1 MIISSLISNQ
11 NDIFEVRFAHHL
23 SDSDVSLLANL
34 YLPIIGS
41 DAFSL
46 YFALKGIGEDKA
58 LSPILP
64 IDSLLMRLDISTSR
78 LEEAIHKLEGINL
91 LETYVR
97 DNDSDR
103 KEIAFYLK
111 SPLLPIDFFH
121 DDLLSGLLLKALGE
135 REVNR
140 LRLFYKN
147 EDLPRDMKKVSKDF
161 IEVYVGDINNF
172 DPKNC
177 KILNSKK
184 RSVRK
189 LDITFDKTTFMNKV
203 KELLP
208 NIKDSFVS
216 DERFD
221 EIARLSTLF
230 GVDEVSSAEIIV
242 NDIDLDSGEV
252 DLAKFSKDLKWQVG
266 HIPSSVRKKN
276 RTYINYFSNNPLG
289 EKVKL
294 MEETPPSQFLR
305 ILQNDRPPVQADL
318 NLIDDLSKNLHLAP
332 SVINVLIDYCLTKN
346 KNVLS
351 RSYVEKIA
359 ASLVRENIKNA
370 VETMNYLYDYDK
382 KSRKKKNVE
391 NKQIDM
397 DKNEDTTST
406 IENENAKQIETSL
419 TDEEKRQRILDII
432 RGKK

>member
-1 MIISSLISNQ
+1 M
-11 NDIFEVRFAHHL
+11 
-23 SDSDVSLLANL
+23 
-34 YLPIIGS
+34 
-41 DAFSL
+41 
-46 YFALKGIGEDKA
+46 
-58 LSPILP
+58 
-64 IDSLLMRLDISTSR
+64 
-78 LEEAIHKLEGINL
+78 
-91 LETYVR
+91 
-97 DNDSDR
+97 
-103 KEIAFYLK
+103 
-111 SPLLPIDFFH
+111 
-121 DDLLSGLLLKALGE
+121 
-135 REVNR
+135 
-140 LRLFYKN
+140 
-147 EDLPRDMKKVSKDF
+147 
-161 IEVYVGDINNF
+161 
-172 DPKNC
+172 
-177 KILNSKK
+177 
-184 RSVRK
+184 
-189 LDITFDKTTFMNKV
+189 
-203 KELLP
+203 
-208 NIKDSFVS
+208 
-216 DERFD
+216 
-221 EIARLSTLF
+221 STLF

-252 DLAKFSKDLKWQVG
+252 ELAKFSKDLKWQVG

-276 RTYINYFSNNPLG
+276 RTYINYFSNNALG

-346 KNVLS
+346 NNVLS

-406 IENENAKQIETSL
+406 IETENTKQIETSL

>member
-46 YFALKGIGEDKA
+46 YFVLKGIGEDKV
-58 LSPILP
+58 LSPILT
-64 IDSLLMRLDISTSR
+64 IDNLLMRLNTSAVR

-97 DNDSDR
+97 DDKNDK

-111 SPLLPIDFFH
+111 SPLLPVDFFQ
-121 DDLLSGLLLKALGE
+121 DDLLSGLLLKMIGE

-147 EDLPRDMKKVSKDF
+147 DDLPKDMKKVSKDF
-161 IEVYVGDINNF
+161 IEVYVGDIDNF

-184 RSVRK
+184 RTTRK
-189 LDITFDKTTFMNKV
+189 LDIAFDKTTFMKKI

-208 NIKDSFVS
+208 NIKDNFISV
-216 DERFD
+216 ERFD

-230 GVDEVSSAEIIV
+230 GVDEERSAEIIA
-242 NDIDLDSGEV
+242 NDIDLDSGEL
-252 DLAKFSKDLKWQVG
+252 DLVKFSKDLKWQVG
-266 HIPSSVRKKN
+266 HLPSSLRKKN
-276 RTYINYFSNNPLG
+276 RTYINYFSDNALG
-289 EKVKL
+289 EKVRL

-346 KNVLS
+346 NNVLS
-351 RSYVEKIA
+351 RSYVEKVA
-359 ASLVRENIKNA
+359 ASLARENIKNS
-370 VETMNYLYDYDK
+370 VEAMNYLYDYDK
-382 KSRKKKNVE
+382 KSRKKKNV
-391 NKQIDM
+391 
-397 DKNEDTTST
+397 KNEQINVDN
-406 IENENAKQIETSL
+406 NEEVTGVVSNKNDEQIQTAL